1 MIVRG
6 FGMCTRFFRCS
17 VLSALLAVSTLPFT
31 ALILVGLS
39 HAQAGESPT
48 TKSLKHFDHVLI
60 VVLENQNYASVMKD
74 PFMKELASKGS
85 SFTYFSNLA
94 HPSYPNYLAMIAGS
108 TFKTEGSDS
117 QKTFPDDTEHRTIAD
132 LLDSRNYAE
141 NYPGNDKTPYLRPSA
156 SRYARKHVPFLSFA
170 KIQKEGF
177 SKVVS
182 VDTNT
187 GKPFIDDI
195 SNFRK
200 DPEKNPLPQYMF
212 YSPNMDDDGHDP
224 YFRPK
229 VGLKKSSTWLRSFL
243 KNWLAFDE
251 KTWTPSDDKMKGLL
265 VIITYDEAEGSSTGN
280 LYTVFLGRMV
290 KTQEISPEY
299 NHYSVLRTIE
309 DNFNLDPLQKDSG
322 DGKAH
327 VITEV
332 WR

>member
-17 VLSALLAVSTLPFT
+17 LLLALLAVSTLPFT

-48 TKSLKHFDHVLI
+48 TKSPKHFDHVLI
-60 VVLENQNYASVMKD
+60 VVLENQNYGSVMKD

-85 SFTYFSNLA
+85 SFTNFANLA

-108 TFKTEGSDS
+108 TFNTEGSDS
-117 QKTFPDDTEHRTIAD
+117 QKTFPDDAEHRTVAD

-141 NYPGNDKTPYLRPSA
+141 NYPGNDKTPYLRPNG

-182 VDTNT
+182 VDTTT
-187 GKPFIDDI
+187 GKPFVDDI

-265 VIITYDEAEGSSTGN
+265 VIITYDEAEGRGTGN
-280 LYTVFLGRMV
+280 LYTVFLGSMV
-290 KTQEISPEY
+290 KTQEITPEY

-309 DNFNLDPLQKDSG
+309 DNFNLDPLQKESG

-332 WR
+332 WK